1 MLPVPLHHVWEYTDV
16 DRAFWQRHLE
26 DWVPGRIFDAHT
38 HVNEPRFR
46 LVEPHGGDAAAVL
59 GQRSSANRSA
69 RPSAQRCYETVFP
82 AASSPAWPSAIR
94 ASITTSRRATPACGS
109 SARRGWS
116 HLIVS
121 RPDWPAERLEAELKA
136 SGALGVKPYYSLIPG
151 QDPSTRQ
158 VPGGEHLPV
167 PAP

>member
-46 LVEPHGGDAAAVL
+46 LVERTEEMRRQYWVNELSEPIARPTRSDATR
-59 GQRSSANRSA
+59 RSS
-69 RPSAQRCYETVFP
+69 P

-121 RPDWPAERLEAELKA
+121 RPDWPAERLRR
-136 SGALGVKPYYSLIPG
+136 S
-151 QDPSTRQ
+151 
-158 VPGGEHLPV
+158 
-167 PAP
+167 